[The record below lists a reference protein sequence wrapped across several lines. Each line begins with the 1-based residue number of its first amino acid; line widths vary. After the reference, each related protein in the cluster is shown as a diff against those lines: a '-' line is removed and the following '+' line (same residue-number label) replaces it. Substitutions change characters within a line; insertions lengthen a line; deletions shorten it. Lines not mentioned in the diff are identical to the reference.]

1 MIILNK
7 QHTLHLSNMALQR
20 QMTKKEINKK
30 YVMLGKGAR
39 GSFVYPVCH
48 TCSNLT
54 EKSDEIILQ

>member
-1 MIILNK
+1 
-7 QHTLHLSNMALQR
+7 MALQR